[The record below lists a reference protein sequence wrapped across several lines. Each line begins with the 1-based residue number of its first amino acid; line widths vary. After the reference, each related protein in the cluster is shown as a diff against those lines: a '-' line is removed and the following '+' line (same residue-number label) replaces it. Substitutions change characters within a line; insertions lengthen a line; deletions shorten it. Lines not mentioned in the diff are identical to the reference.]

1 MVFDNQLTKRQ
12 EMLLGLI
19 VHEYVSVPVPVSS
32 KQLVNSYEVNVSSAT
47 VRNDMAILEELG
59 LIKSPHTSAGRVPTE
74 SGYRYFVQRIIRDTN
89 LSHTEQR
96 TIQHQF
102 HQANLDVEKLLRLAA
117 SVLAST
123 VRSASLVTSPVLG
136 QALLKHIELI
146 QTHGRAVLMVLVI
159 EGGTVR
165 QQMLTFSEPI
175 SQEILTRM
183 AADINQ
189 QCSGKNADEIEA
201 WGRMQKAAENEVV
214 ELIVDLLLRAG
225 SRSRLVIHD
234 GLVNIL
240 DPQIMAEQMMLPS
253 HLEVDEVIKVL
264 DEVDSQGARQALH
277 LLEEHSLLE
286 EIVSE
291 VLSPEVDSV
300 HVMIAG
306 EGRWAE
312 LNQTSLVLSRY
323 GVSGLATGAV
333 GVLGPVRLR
342 YGRAISTVRYVAGLM
357 SELMVEIY
365 GTGNPSNDDQTR
377 NMA

>member
-1 MVFDNQLTKRQ
+1 MGETRLPDYQLTKRQ

-32 KQLVNSYEVNVSSAT
+32 KQLVDSYEVKVSSAT
-47 VRNDMAILEELG
+47 VRNDMAVLEEAG
-59 LIKSPHTSAGRVPTE
+59 LIKSPHTSAGRIPTDT
-74 SGYRYFVQRIIRDTN
+74 GYRYFVRRIIRDTD
-89 LSHTEQR
+89 LSYTEQR

-102 HQANLDVEKLLRLAA
+102 HQASLDVEKLLRLAA

-175 SQEILTRM
+175 SQEVLTTI
-183 AADINQ
+183 AADINK
-189 QCSGKNADEIEA
+189 QCGGKNADQIMA
-201 WGRMQKAAENEVV
+201 WGRQQDLIEKEVV
-214 ELIVDLLLRAG
+214 ELIVELLRRAG
-225 SRSRLVIHD
+225 SHSRLVVHD

-240 DPQIMAEQMMLPS
+240 DPHTVAEQMELPS
-253 HLEVDEVIKVL
+253 NLHIDEIIKVL
-264 DEVDSQGARQALH
+264 DEVDSGGARQALR

-286 EIVSE
+286 EITTD
-291 VLSPEVDSV
+291 VLSEDVDTV

-306 EGRWAE
+306 EGRWSE
-312 LNQTSLVLSRY
+312 LNQTSIVLSRY

-365 GTGNPSNDDQTR
+365 GTGKDGN
-377 NMA
+377 

>member
-1 MVFDNQLTKRQ
+1 MPEFQLTKRQ

-19 VHEYVSVPVPVSS
+19 VHEYVNVPVPVSS
-32 KQLVNSYEVNVSSAT
+32 KQLVDSYEVNVSSAT
-47 VRNDMAILEELG
+47 VRNDMAILEEAG
-59 LIKSPHTSAGRVPTE
+59 LIMSPHTSAGRVPTE
-74 SGYRYFVQRIIRDTN
+74 SGYRYAVQRIIRDAEM
-89 LSHTEQR
+89 SHTEQR

-102 HQANLDVEKLLRLAA
+102 HQARLDLEKLLRLAA

-123 VRSASLVTSPVLG
+123 VKSASLVTSPVLG

-146 QTHGRAVLMVLVI
+146 QTHGRAVLMVMVI
-159 EGGTVR
+159 EGGAVR

-175 SQEILTRM
+175 SQEVLTRI
-183 AADINQ
+183 AAGINQ
-189 QCSGKNADEIEA
+189 ACGGKNAQQISE
-201 WGRMQKAAENEVV
+201 WGRLQQAIEKEVI
-214 ELIVDLLLRAG
+214 ELIVDLLDRAG
-225 SRSRLVIHD
+225 SQSRLIIHD

-240 DPQIMAEQMMLPS
+240 DPHTIAEHMHLPRNFAR
-253 HLEVDEVIKVL
+253 DEIVKVL
-264 DEVDSQGARQALH
+264 DEVDSQGARQALR

-286 EIVSE
+286 EIVTE

-306 EGRWAE
+306 EGRWSE
-312 LNQTSLVLSRY
+312 LNQTSLVMSRY

-365 GTGNPSNDDQTR
+365 GTGDEPK
-377 NMA
+377 